1 MIWLKWGC
9 EWQPFGPCSTLQ
21 SLWQRLCYQKGGST
35 AMDISRKLGIL
46 VFFAVPAII
55 GGGIVFGLS
64 GSWMYVFIY
73 EIILLLVAGG
83 FVAK

>member
-1 MIWLKWGC
+1 
-9 EWQPFGPCSTLQ
+9 
-21 SLWQRLCYQKGGST
+21 
-35 AMDISRKLGIL
+35 MDLSRKLGIL

-64 GSWMYVFIY
+64 DSWMYVFIY
-73 EIILLLVAGG
+73 EILLLLVAGG